1 MKLKTILSS
10 IMVATALGM
19 AAPGAVAQN
28 PGIVMAGSTD
38 AASLPDGAKKF
49 LDKHFKGVAVKECEK
64 EYTSG
69 EFEVKL
75 VGGVEVDF
83 NARGEVVEIDAPDR
97 GILPT
102 EVVKDVVPHK
112 TFKHLQE
119 NGLASK
125 VESVKYKNGKVIEI
139 ETVVVDP
146 DTFIFDIDGNLLM
159 IED

>member
-1 MKLKTILSS
+1 MKLKMILSS
-10 IMVATALGM
+10 IVAAAALGM

-38 AASLPDGAKKF
+38 VASLPEAAKNF

-64 EYTSG
+64 K
-69 EFEVKL
+69 FVN
-75 VGGVEVDF
+75 GGFDVELAGGIDVDF
-83 NARGEVVEIDAPDR
+83 NSRGEVIEIDAPDR
-97 GILPT
+97 AVLPAD
-102 EVVKDVVPHK
+102 VVKDVVPEK

-125 VESVKYKNGKVIEI
+125 VESIKYKNGKVIEI

-146 DTFIFDIDGNLLM
+146 DTFIFDLNGNFLM
-159 IED
+159 IDD

>member
-10 IMVATALGM
+10 IVVAAMLGM
-19 AAPGAVAQN
+19 AAPGVVAQN

-64 EYTSG
+64 EYVSG

-97 GILPT
+97 GVLPT

-112 TFKHLQE
+112 TYKHLQE

-125 VESVKYKNGKVIEI
+125 VESVKYKDGKVIEI

-146 DTFIFDIDGNLLM
+146 DTFIFDIGGNLLM